1 MGEENSYIRK
11 LEYIKENFKINLKD
25 YSKKEGEQ
33 ALFVL
38 KEELNNILKKEIE
51 KYETVLKEKSDN

>member
-1 MGEENSYIRK
+1 MGEENSYIKK
-11 LEYIKENFKINLKD
+11 LEYIKENFKINLKN

-38 KEELNNILKKEIE
+38 KEELNDILKNEIE
-51 KYETVLKEKSDN
+51 KYETVLKGKSDN